1 MEFKIFKKRLQE
13 NFEKLTANQ
22 THLFEVD
29 LDKDTLWNL
38 YLDSFPE
45 GSNNVFRERREYD
58 CSCCRQFI
66 KNIGNVVSIENNQIK
81 TIWEFEAGSDI
92 FQPVVDALDKFVKSH
107 TIDSVWV
114 SKFKKIGTDKNFEET
129 KEKVIE
135 WTHLYLELDNKFVD
149 NSQRSIGDI
158 QGSFRDIRN
167 VFKRSLEEITEES
180 VETVLE
186 LISQNSLYKGEE
198 WKSQLTEFSKLQKE
212 YNKLPQNEKDLYT
225 WLQSTKVGVVI
236 GKIRN
241 HSIGTLLI
249 NIDSGMDLD
258 QAVKKYEVIVA
269 PSNYKRPKAIYTKK
283 MLEDAQK
290 TLQELGY
297 IDSLKRRYATIDDI
311 TVNNILF
318 FNKDLSK
325 QFSELDIFDE
335 MNKSIPLDI
344 KKFSRV
350 EEVGVDKFINDIMP
364 KSKEIEVMVE
374 NRHSGNFVSL
384 IAPEIKDSKTMFK
397 WDNNFGWSYSG
408 NITDTQIK
416 NRVKAAG
423 GKVDGVLRFS
433 IQWNDEDYNP
443 NDFDAHC
450 KEPNGNEIFFGNNK
464 NHRTT
469 GNLDVDIIS
478 PQRNQ
483 PAVENI
489 TWIDK
494 NRMETGTYTFFV
506 ENYFNAGGRS
516 GFKAEIEFDGNIY
529 SFEYDKELKNKEK
542 VIVAEVV
549 LDNNG
554 MFAIKEKLNAT
565 TSSKDVW
572 GVKTNQFT
580 PVSVIMYSPNYWNEQ
595 QGIGNKHLFFMLK
608 DCINP
613 ENPNGFFNEFLK
625 NDLDKHKRVFEAL
638 GSRMAVKESTEQLS
652 GIGFSS
658 TLRNDL
664 IVKVRGNSERILK
677 IKF

>member
-66 KNIGNVVSIENNQIK
+66 KNIGNVVSVENNQIK

-258 QAVKKYEVIVA
+258 QAVKKY
-269 PSNYKRPKAIYTKK
+269 
-283 MLEDAQK
+283 
-290 TLQELGY
+290 
-297 IDSLKRRYATIDDI
+297 
-311 TVNNILF
+311 
-318 FNKDLSK
+318 
-325 QFSELDIFDE
+325 
-335 MNKSIPLDI
+335 
-344 KKFSRV
+344 
-350 EEVGVDKFINDIMP
+350 
-364 KSKEIEVMVE
+364 
-374 NRHSGNFVSL
+374 
-384 IAPEIKDSKTMFK
+384 
-397 WDNNFGWSYSG
+397 
-408 NITDTQIK
+408 
-416 NRVKAAG
+416 
-423 GKVDGVLRFS
+423 
-433 IQWNDEDYNP
+433 
-443 NDFDAHC
+443 
-450 KEPNGNEIFFGNNK
+450 
-464 NHRTT
+464 
-469 GNLDVDIIS
+469 
-478 PQRNQ
+478 
-483 PAVENI
+483 
-489 TWIDK
+489 
-494 NRMETGTYTFFV
+494 
-506 ENYFNAGGRS
+506 
-516 GFKAEIEFDGNIY
+516 
-529 SFEYDKELKNKEK
+529 
-542 VIVAEVV
+542 
-549 LDNNG
+549 
-554 MFAIKEKLNAT
+554 
-565 TSSKDVW
+565 
-572 GVKTNQFT
+572 
-580 PVSVIMYSPNYWNEQ
+580 
-595 QGIGNKHLFFMLK
+595 
-608 DCINP
+608 
-613 ENPNGFFNEFLK
+613 
-625 NDLDKHKRVFEAL
+625 
-638 GSRMAVKESTEQLS
+638 
-652 GIGFSS
+652 
-658 TLRNDL
+658 
-664 IVKVRGNSERILK
+664 
-677 IKF
+677 